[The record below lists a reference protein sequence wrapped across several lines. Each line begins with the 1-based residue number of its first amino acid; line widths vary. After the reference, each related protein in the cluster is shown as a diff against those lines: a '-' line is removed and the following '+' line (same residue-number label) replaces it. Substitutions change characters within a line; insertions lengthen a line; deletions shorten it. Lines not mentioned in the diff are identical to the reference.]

1 MKASAEIRIENLTMA
16 YGERIIQQ
24 DLNFEIHS
32 GEVMAIMGGSG
43 CGKSTLLR
51 HLLGLREPAK
61 GNIFFGDQSFTDANL
76 KMRQSILRKCGVLY
90 QGGALWSSM
99 TVGENVALP
108 IEEFTGHSK
117 SKIREL
123 VRFKLSLVGLGGF
136 EDYYPAEISGGM
148 KKRAG
153 LARAL
158 ALDPEILFLDE
169 PSAGLDPVSSRRLDE
184 TIIEL
189 KESLGSTIVMVTHEL
204 PSIFSVADRAIF
216 LDVIEKR
223 MTAIGKPADLLK
235 NPPSQSVHQFLTR
248 NFTEYSNET
257 N

>member
-1 MKASAEIRIENLTMA
+1 MADKLKIRVEDLTMA
-16 YGERIIQQ
+16 YGKRLIQQ
-24 DLNFEIHS
+24 GLNFEVRE

-51 HLLGLREPAK
+51 HLLGLLEPAK
-61 GNIFFGDQSFTDANL
+61 GEILFGDVSFTRAPL
-76 KMRQSILRKCGVLY
+76 KTRQSLLRKCGVLY

-108 IEEFTGHSK
+108 LEEFTRHK
-117 SKIREL
+117 RNKIQEI
-123 VRFKLSLVGLGGF
+123 VRFKLSLVGLAGF
-136 EDYYPAEISGGM
+136 EDYMPAQISGGM
-148 KKRAG
+148 RKRVG

-169 PSAGLDPVSSRRLDE
+169 PSAGLDPVTSRRLDE

-189 KESLGSTIVMVTHEL
+189 KESLGSTVIMVTHEL
-204 PSIFSVADRAIF
+204 PSIFSVADRAIY
-216 LDVIEKR
+216 LDVKEKR
-223 MTAIGKPADLLK
+223 MTAVGKPTELLK
-235 NPPSQSVHQFLTR
+235 DSSNRSLQQFLTR
-248 NFTEYSNET
+248 NFTEQSNET